1 MFMIFS
7 KGSRT
12 FVLRWK
18 GLTTGTEQQRVVGCL
33 LGFGHDAKEGRSR
46 RPHRRTRRRRVAWPS
61 AVDQR
66 CRLSK
71 EVRGLPATCSQHGE
85 GALHPLA
92 ASRHRAVGATPREVA
107 ESGPSAR
114 PAMASTPS
122 PGWVRARPLLRS
134 PPSHPDLLLCS
145 APVRTGRLALDP
157 RHPDFQGSGVL
168 RVRALFLSR
177 WPLPMLGRGE
187 THRALGPWPLLAV
200 RHHRPVRRRH
210 GRRPVWVQP
219 PLLVQ
224 ASRAQHLPLGV
235 PVQAHRRPR
244 RCSPSCMALRQA
256 AYSSTRL
263 SSLRVFQSSA
273 PVGVILAGESADAAG
288 PMVTSSEPAGLRH
301 RDLLPCGRRGMA
313 VPGHH
318 ARRSVRGTGR
328 RVLDSRVAARLR

>member
-1 MFMIFS
+1 VCRSRSARCPASHSPCLVELTAVMFMIFS

-157 RHPDFQGSGVL
+157 RHPRLPRVGGAARQGAV
-168 RVRALFLSR
+168 
-177 WPLPMLGRGE
+177 PLPV
-187 THRALGPWPLLAV
+187 AA
-200 RHHRPVRRRH
+200 
-210 GRRPVWVQP
+210 
-219 PLLVQ
+219 
-224 ASRAQHLPLGV
+224 AYA
-235 PVQAHRRPR
+235 RPR
-244 RCSPSCMALRQA
+244 
-256 AYSSTRL
+256 
-263 SSLRVFQSSA
+263 
-273 PVGVILAGESADAAG
+273 
-288 PMVTSSEPAGLRH
+288 
-301 RDLLPCGRRGMA
+301 
-313 VPGHH
+313 
-318 ARRSVRGTGR
+318 
-328 RVLDSRVAARLR
+328 